1 MFKLNNHIP
10 QKYDM
15 NPKET
20 LAYHCCIIYEH
31 FANMIFPEYRHSK
44 IPKTGDPRK
53 CMLFKHCY
61 KMAEMLDGQ
70 IEKKYYPLYIKAQF
84 DIFLKIFQATN
95 KCPLITPAIISS
107 KKSLSRWNVWKYYY
121 EKVKVIKTENTTVNA
136 EQSVLEN
143 EFKKTLDF
151 MNCNSYMFK
160 DLPSFIENENDI
172 YKFILL
178 KKISPYYVALS
189 PWISY
194 LKLKEDICRISNSDT
209 ILEILS
215 EKDKQLHKKYFYKEY
230 V

>member
-1 MFKLNNHIP
+1 
-10 QKYDM
+10 M

-20 LAYHCCIIYEH
+20 LAYHCCLIYEH
-31 FANMIFPEYRHSK
+31 FANMIFPKYRHSK
-44 IPKTGDPRK
+44 LPKSGDPRK

-61 KMAEMLDGQ
+61 KMIAMLDGQ
-70 IEKKYYPLYIKAQF
+70 IEKKFYPLYIKAQF

-151 MNCNSYMFK
+151 MNCNSDMFK
-160 DLPSFIENENDI
+160 DLSSFIENENDI
-172 YKFILL
+172 YRFIIL
-178 KKISPYYVALS
+178 KKISPYYIALS
-189 PWISY
+189 PWVSH
-194 LKLKEDICRISNSDT
+194 LKLKEDIYRISNSDT

-215 EKDKQLHKKYFYKEY
+215 EKDKQLHKKYFLKEY
-230 V
+230 M

>member
-215 EKDKQLHKKYFYKEY
+215 EKDKKLHKKYFYREY